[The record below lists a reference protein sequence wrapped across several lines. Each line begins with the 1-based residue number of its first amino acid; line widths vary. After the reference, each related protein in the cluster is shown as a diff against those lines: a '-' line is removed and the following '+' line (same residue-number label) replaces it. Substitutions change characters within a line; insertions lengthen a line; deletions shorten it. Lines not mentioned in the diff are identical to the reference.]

1 VPLQGQKVNLR
12 ANDNGYLDAVF
23 LRYELSGL
31 GRENHEMQGGLV
43 NQSRSAIELGV
54 SPRVV
59 LSGPDDWCQEQFEL
73 AQALVD
79 AGAKVNIAMQNVENA
94 RNGNIDRKPHALV
107 LRDAR
112 IEARRAVAALDKYKN
127 EHRYAQDSAA
137 PYLGVF

>member
-1 VPLQGQKVNLR
+1 
-12 ANDNGYLDAVF
+12 
-23 LRYELSGL
+23 
-31 GRENHEMQGGLV
+31 V

-59 LSGPDDWCQEQFEL
+59 LSGPDDWCEEQFEL

-79 AGAKVNIAMQNVENA
+79 AGTKVNIAMQNVENA
-94 RNGNIDRKPHALV
+94 RNVNIDRKPHALV

-112 IEARRAVAALDKYKN
+112 IEARRAVAALDKYKK

-137 PYLGVF
+137 PHLGAF

>member
-1 VPLQGQKVNLR
+1 VPLQGLQSTCANVN
-12 ANDNGYLDAVF
+12 GHLDAAL

-31 GRENHEMQGGLV
+31 GRENHEMEGGPV
-43 NQSRSAIELGV
+43 NQSKSASELGV

-79 AGAKVNIAMQNVENA
+79 AVTKVHIAMQNVENA
-94 RNGNIDRKPHALV
+94 GHQNIDRKPHALV

-112 IEARRAVAALDKYKN
+112 IEARRVVAALDKYKRD
-127 EHRYAQDSAA
+127 HRYAHDSAA
-137 PYLGVF
+137 AHLGAC

>member
-1 VPLQGQKVNLR
+1 MDRRLPCAPMATAIWVLR
-12 ANDNGYLDAVF
+12 CLGTSSLV
-23 LRYELSGL
+23 SGS
-31 GRENHEMQGGLV
+31 ENQEMQGGLV
-43 NQSRSAIELGV
+43 NQSRSVIELGV

-79 AGAKVNIAMQNVENA
+79 AGTKVNIAMQNVENA
-94 RNGNIDRKPHALV
+94 RNVNIDRKPHALV

-112 IEARRAVAALDKYKN
+112 IEARRAVAALDKYKK

-137 PYLGVF
+137 PHLGAF